1 MSAQPQTQSNKNR
14 RKNMKLNSLNK
25 KFALASVSLLTIST
39 LAGFGGLVNVNA
51 KTTVV
56 TDQVSNGEVAIYAQ
70 SAAGNAVATTNNDG
84 TNPDTGVANNQTGGH
99 AGNTGK
105 TKNDGSQ
112 QSSLEGST
120 PSVMANVT
128 FSATKYTGTGVPT
141 GCCRFG
147 IQWCKSH
154 SDFSSFRTC

>member
-1 MSAQPQTQSNKNR
+1 
-14 RKNMKLNSLNK
+14 MKLNSLNK

-84 TNPDTGVANNQTGGH
+84 TNPDTGVANNQTGGQ
-99 AGNTGK
+99 AGNTGT

-141 GCCRFG
+141 GCCPIRHSMV
-147 IQWCKSH
+147 QKSQRLQLLQ
-154 SDFSSFRTC
+154 DLLILLAWQMVITFSIK